1 MKKVSFL
8 LITFFVVALS
18 TLAVM
23 NGFHNRQVKIQTANP
38 VSRQNTDRYNKRLV
52 DSAVSLLKSGFIV
65 LRTGMGADSYLLAQ
79 MNRKDKTY
87 SHCGIVMIEHGYP
100 FVYHSIGGEDNPD
113 ERLRR
118 DSAGFFFSP
127 LHNEGL
133 AVVSYDYD
141 ADKVNEL
148 KQVVG
153 QYYKDRPKFDMKFD
167 LKTDDKLYCSEF
179 VYKAVNK
186 AMNDPM
192 YIRTTSVLGC
202 TFVGIDDLFVNA
214 HAHIIWKTKFK

>member
-1 MKKVSFL
+1 MKKTAVFL
-8 LITFFVVALS
+8 MVFFALAIS
-18 TLAVM
+18 ALAVM
-23 NGFHNRQVKIQTANP
+23 NRFH
-38 VSRQNTDRYNKRLV
+38 SRHMNTITEAFDAKSRDDYNKHLV
-52 DSAVSLLKSGFIV
+52 DTAVSLLRSGYIV
-65 LRTGMGADSYLLAQ
+65 LRTGSGADSYLLAQ

-118 DSAGFFFSP
+118 DSASFFFSP

-133 AVVSYDYD
+133 AIVRYDYD

-148 KQVVG
+148 KQVVNE
-153 QYYKDRPKFDMKFD
+153 YYKERPKFDMKFD
-167 LKTDDKLYCSEF
+167 LKTDDKLYCAEF
-179 VYKAVNK
+179 VYKAVNRTMHD
-186 AMNDPM
+186 AE
-192 YIRTTSVLGC
+192 YIKTTSVLGC